1 MKQVKMMSNRIF
13 AAMLAVLMVVG
24 SMVATPAQT
33 ARAAATTIDQ
43 VDWSKAFGIYD
54 AKKKVL
60 DPAAASATL
69 EKTTTKKGKSPVTKE
84 YKYAPGKKINIT
96 AKATRSQTVTEKLTF
111 VIPVANRPDVVF
123 DGDNIDTEDVI
134 ATEPMFQILKSP
146 VDMSMGKSNA
156 LIFYGAAYA
165 GDMYW
170 KTFQTSWSI
179 YAKANVSINTTVSVL
194 KPDDSRETL
203 DFVQMSKPGG
213 GVTLDDLEWGEGY
226 VFTITCEITP
236 QKK

>member
-1 MKQVKMMSNRIF
+1 MKQVKTFRNRLF
-13 AAMLAVLMVVG
+13 AAVLAVLMMISSIV
-24 SMVATPAQT
+24 TPAQT
-33 ARAAATTIDQ
+33 AWAASATTIDQ
-43 VDWSKAFGIYD
+43 IDWSKAFGIYD
-54 AKKKVL
+54 SKKKVL
-60 DPAAASATL
+60 DPAAAAATL
-69 EKTTTKKGKSPVTKE
+69 EKTTTKKGKSPVTKQ

-111 VIPVANRPDVVF
+111 VIPVANRPDVTF

-134 ATEPMFQILKSP
+134 ATEPTFQILQSP
-146 VDMSMGKSNA
+146 ISMSTGKSSA
-156 LIFYGAAYA
+156 LTFYGAAYA
-165 GDMYW
+165 GDMYG
-170 KTFQTSWSI
+170 KNFQTSWSI

-203 DFVQMSKPGG
+203 DFVQLSKPGG